1 VLVDLKKPD
10 AALEHLRISL
20 QLRPNH
26 PESLMAAGL
35 AFFSKGLNA
44 EAINLYQRAIQ
55 VKPDFTEAYCNLGV
69 ALERSTELTNRRPR
83 SEQALRLNLNL
94 PEAHLNIATAL
105 RDKGSIDEA
114 IARYRTAIALK
125 PTPANLGTLLYTLH
139 FHRAYTPERIRAE
152 HEAYDAAV
160 RVTPG
165 ARAARE

>member
-69 ALERSTELTNRRPR
+69 ALGAINRTDDRQAAL
-83 SEQALRLNLNL
+83 EQRC
-94 PEAHLNIATAL
+94 
-105 RDKGSIDEA
+105 G
-114 IARYRTAIALK
+114 
-125 PTPANLGTLLYTLH
+125 
-139 FHRAYTPERIRAE
+139 
-152 HEAYDAAV
+152 
-160 RVTPG
+160 
-165 ARAARE
+165 